1 MENLTDN
8 RQQTTDNRQ
17 PTTHVHRSFSVGGDN
32 QQPTTAMPKSSIHFD
47 ISERKILLRIL
58 DIVCVLALLYLVS
71 MLFNF
76 DYFKINSEH
85 WVWSI
90 VLATYLTI
98 FATIFELYN
107 LQKAS
112 KFDVVVK
119 NVIITSSVTVL
130 FYLLTPFYTPML
142 PSNRL
147 QIVYFFLAINV
158 AMLVWRYAYIILIS
172 APRFYKRVILI
183 AHAQDVDT
191 IIASLQKSDPNYRV
205 IGYFNTAPYDGTI
218 VNNLEIDSI
227 AVEDIAMLTDEM
239 TISEIVV
246 GTPLSE
252 GMTVELNNK
261 LIKLLENGIPIREY
275 TQVYEELT
283 HRIPVQH
290 VEKDFYRYFPFS
302 RSNQNKLYLF
312 FNRILDLLFSLLG
325 LAFGFMLIPILVI
338 GNLLANRGPLF
349 YSQTRVG
356 KNGEY
361 FKIYKLRSMVVNA
374 EKNGAQ
380 FAEARDTRVTK
391 FGRFLRKSRF
401 DEIPQFINV
410 IKGEMSVIGPRP
422 ERPEFVEDLKEKI
435 PFYEVR
441 HLVKPGVTGW
451 AQVNAKYGSS
461 EEDSLEKLQYDLYY
475 IKHRSLFLDITI
487 IIKTLST
494 IVFFRGQ

>member
-1 MENLTDN
+1 MASKNN
-8 RQQTTDNRQ
+8 
-17 PTTHVHRSFSVGGDN
+17 
-32 QQPTTAMPKSSIHFD
+32 IHFD

-58 DIVCVLALLYLVS
+58 DIVCVLSLLYLVGNI
-71 MLFNF
+71 FNF
-76 DYFKINSEH
+76 DYFKINSQH

-90 VLATYLTI
+90 VLATYLTV

-158 AMLVWRYAYIILIS
+158 AMLAWRYAYIILIS
-172 APRFYKRVILI
+172 APRFNKRVLLI
-183 AHAQDVDT
+183 AHSQDVDA
-191 IIASLQKSDPNYRV
+191 IVESLQKSDPNYRV
-205 IGYFNTAPYDGTI
+205 IGYFNTGPNDGTI
-218 VNNLEIDSI
+218 VNNLEIDTISI
-227 AVEDIAMLTDEM
+227 RDITLLTEEM
-239 TISEIVV
+239 AISEIVV

-252 GMTVELNNK
+252 GMTVELNNQ

-283 HRIPVQH
+283 YRIPVQH

-312 FNRILDLLFSLLG
+312 FNRILDLLFSIIG
-325 LAFGFMLIPILVI
+325 LVFGLILSPFFII
-338 GNLLANRGPLF
+338 GNLLANQGPLF
-349 YSQTRVG
+349 YSQIRVG
-356 KNGEY
+356 KNGEH
-361 FKIYKLRSMVVNA
+361 FKIYKLRSMIINA
-374 EKNGAQ
+374 EKHGAQ
-380 FAEARDTRVTK
+380 FAKAKDRRVTK
-391 FGRFLRKSRF
+391 FGRFLRRSRF

-422 ERPEFVEDLKEKI
+422 ERPEFVEGLKETI

-441 HLVKPGVTGW
+441 HLVKPGLTGW

-461 EEDSLEKLQYDLYY
+461 DEDSLEKVQYDLYY
-475 IKHRSLFLDITI
+475 IKHRSLFLDVTI